1 MAKSISSAL
10 PEWDGGRD
18 GQARWGLARPVPAE
32 TALLLTRYVGFLVG
46 GAGLGGVLFVAVA
59 WRVALHPLTLVVVT
73 SVALLFGTWFLI
85 LGYRRSPFIERNFTP
100 FAYGLLLLTPPL
112 ITIAQY
118 SAGPRTLVAVALYV
132 EVPIF
137 AFYLVPRPIA
147 AALVALV
154 ALQFGAL
161 ISLQPGYDVPGA
173 QWLFVSGTLASIGA
187 IFGGLLTRAV
197 DESTRLSRLRRFLSP
212 QVAEAI
218 LSSGPGLLEPHR
230 RQIAVLFC
238 DLRGFTRFSSTSE
251 PEEIVDVL
259 DDYFHTVGEV
269 IVELGATVGS
279 FTGDG
284 IMAYFNDP
292 VPCTD
297 PAAKAV
303 ELATR
308 LEEPLDGLVTAW
320 RRRGF
325 QLSYGIG
332 VSYGYATLGVIG
344 FQGRNDYTALGSVVN
359 LAARLSDHAGP
370 GEILIDQR
378 THDAVCD
385 SIIAQPVFAR
395 LKGFDE
401 DVAAYRVVAAD
412 PALEHAGDNSVAPPA
427 TDAPVRQ

>member
-1 MAKSISSAL
+1 MVLPRRDARLNRRGLRRSAHTS
-10 PEWDGGRD
+10 GGR
-18 GQARWGLARPVPAE
+18 
-32 TALLLTRYVGFLVG
+32 VGAV
-46 GAGLGGVLFVAVA
+46 VA
-59 WRVALHPLTLVVVT
+59 
-73 SVALLFGTWFLI
+73 
-85 LGYRRSPFIERNFTP
+85 
-100 FAYGLLLLTPPL
+100 TPPL
-112 ITIAQY
+112 
-118 SAGPRTLVAVALYV
+118 
-132 EVPIF
+132 
-137 AFYLVPRPIA
+137 
-147 AALVALV
+147 
-154 ALQFGAL
+154 
-161 ISLQPGYDVPGA
+161 SLS
-173 QWLFVSGTLASIGA
+173 SG
-187 IFGGLLTRAV
+187 
-197 DESTRLSRLRRFLSP
+197 
-212 QVAEAI
+212 AEAI

-251 PEEIVDVL
+251 PEEVVEVL

-297 PAAKAV
+297 PAGKAV

-308 LEEPLDGLVTAW
+308 LEEPLDRLVTVW

-385 SIIAQPVFAR
+385 SIISQPVLAT

-401 DVAAYRVVAAD
+401 DVAAYRVGAAD
-412 PALEHAGDNSVAPPA
+412 PTLEHAGDSSTAAPSVS
-427 TDAPVRQ
+427 DAPVRQ

>member
-1 MAKSISSAL
+1 
-10 PEWDGGRD
+10 
-18 GQARWGLARPVPAE
+18 
-32 TALLLTRYVGFLVG
+32 
-46 GAGLGGVLFVAVA
+46 VLFVAVA
-59 WRVALHPLTLVVVT
+59 WHVALHPLTLVIVTGLAVV
-73 SVALLFGTWFLI
+73 FGTWFLI
-85 LGYRRSPFIERNFTP
+85 LGYRHSAFIERHFTP
-100 FAYGLLLLTPPL
+100 FAYALLFVSPL
-112 ITIAQY
+112 FISAAQY

-161 ISLQPGYDVPGA
+161 ISLQPGYVVPGA
-173 QWLFVSGTLASIGA
+173 QWLFVSATLASIGI

-251 PEEIVDVL
+251 PEEIVEVL

-292 VPCTD
+292 VPCAE

-308 LEEPLDGLVTAW
+308 LGEPLDGLVTAW

-332 VSYGYATLGVIG
+332 VAYGYATLGLIG

-385 SIIAQPVFAR
+385 SIISQPVLAT

-401 DVAAYRVVAAD
+401 DVTAHRVVAAD
-412 PALEHAGDNSVAPPA
+412 SAFDQSGASATRAPSVS
-427 TDAPVRQ
+427 DAAMRP